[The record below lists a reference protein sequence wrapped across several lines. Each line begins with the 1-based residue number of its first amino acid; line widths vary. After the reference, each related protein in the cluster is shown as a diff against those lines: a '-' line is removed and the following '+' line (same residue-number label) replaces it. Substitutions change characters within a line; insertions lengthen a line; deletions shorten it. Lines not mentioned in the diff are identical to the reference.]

1 MWRWSLIP
9 LGLGAAAALAGGW
22 LWGGMAA
29 SLALLSVTSWQLA
42 RRAWVT
48 VPEESAAVVV
58 DADRGR
64 FSRLL
69 PPGRHRLRPFVE
81 RVEATLPLGV
91 ETATGR
97 CRAYSDGGL
106 SLTLSWHAVYQLEPF
121 RRQPAEQARLSRKLA
136 HKHGQLLARE
146 ATAALQQVMSLTPL
160 QALLGS
166 GGRGRLER
174 GARQVAAAEL
184 AGLGVTLKRLRVV
197 DVELPAD
204 VTATLIAAHERA
216 VAAES
221 QAAALAR
228 LQTVINAF
236 SETDMQRLTELER
249 LRLLGQNGL
258 AYGWHPTTVI
268 DVPGPGRTGSVPS
281 GVARG
286 PAASAV
292 WN

>member
-1 MWRWSLIP
+1 MWQWSLIP
-9 LGLGAAAALAGGW
+9 LGLGAVVALTGSW
-22 LWGGMAA
+22 LWGGMAT
-29 SLALLSVTSWQLA
+29 SLAILSVTTWQLA
-42 RRAWVT
+42 RHTWVT
-48 VPEESAAVVV
+48 VPEESAAVIV

-81 RVEATLPLGV
+81 RVEATLPLGA

-106 SLTLSWHAVYQLEPF
+106 SLTLSWHAVYLLEPF
-121 RRQPAEQARLSRKLA
+121 RLQANLARNLA
-136 HKHGQLLARE
+136 HKHELLLARE
-146 ATAALQQVMSLTPL
+146 AAAALQQVMSVTPL

-174 GARQVAAAEL
+174 DTRQAAAAEL
-184 AGLGVTLKRLRVV
+184 TGVGITLKRLRVV

-228 LQTVINAF
+228 LQTVISAF

-258 AYGWHPTTVI
+258 AYGWPPTTVI
-268 DVPGPGRTGSVPS
+268 DVPGPGRAGSAPS
-281 GVARG
+281 GIARG
-286 PAASAV
+286 PAASAI